1 MKTVKS
7 LLLGAACAIS
17 MAGAASAA
25 DLPVAEPVEY
35 VRVCDAFGAGF
46 FFIPGT
52 DTCLRISGFV
62 RVDTW
67 VMSDNW
73 TSRTGQGATI
83 GGDNGPGVVIQSLAG
98 PFFVFP
104 AGVAVANG
112 QSLTGLGAVTFNG
125 VNQFGAG
132 TPGALPAGVFPVGFT
147 GFVFSASDLNDQYG
161 IGVRAL
167 LRFDARSRTEWGVLR
182 SFFEFAA
189 NSNNSADN
197 GNALQIRYA
206 FVQFGPIT
214 AGVTD
219 SFFNGDNGP
228 TFINHIADRSTRQTL
243 LAYTAAFG
251 NGISATISLEDP
263 QQPSGVG
270 GSTTIFN
277 NGAAAIVSG
286 EGWVRQGIRFPDVV
300 GVIRVQQAW
309 GAAQIAGVIAH
320 RDMRNTTCA
329 AGAPAVG
336 VAGFCDVEDT
346 GWAVGGMV
354 RVNLDMIGAGSNIL
368 VKASYGEGGG
378 LHYVGN
384 VGGGGYIGYSFA
396 PVLSGAGA
404 LQAGFDNRVG
414 QNSAWGIYGHLQV
427 FFTPAIRAAIM
438 ASYVDFDYSY
448 GGFSTGSII
457 MNIDRSYTI
466 SGQIVW
472 SPVRNLDL
480 GLEIFYVNNRFEV
493 FNGTPATFGTLG
505 PLGTAR
511 ATDDGWG
518 AIFRIQRSF

>member
-67 VMSDNW
+67 VASDNF
-73 TSRTGQGATI
+73 RAATGGQAAGAI
-83 GGDNGPGVVIQSLAG
+83 GGDAGPGSFLATQLAG
-98 PFFVFP
+98 PAFVSA
-104 AGVAVANG
+104 AGTVAFNPTSQFAVA
-112 QSLTGLGAVTFNG
+112 GAFIP
-125 VNQFGAG
+125 AG
-132 TPGALPAGVFPVGFT
+132 TPLGTFI
-147 GFVFSASDLNDQYG
+147 FSGSDLNDQYG

-197 GNALQIRYA
+197 GAALQIRYG

-214 AGVTD
+214 AGITD

-228 TFINHIADRSTRQTL
+228 TFLNHAGDRSTRSTL

-251 NGISATISLEDP
+251 NGISATVSLEDP
-263 QQPSGVG
+263 EVVSGVG

-286 EGWVRQGIRFPDVV
+286 EGWVRQGIRYPDIV
-300 GVIRVQQAW
+300 GNIRVQQAW
-309 GAAQIAGVIAH
+309 GAAQISGVIAH
-320 RDMRNTTCA
+320 REMRNTTCA
-329 AGAPAVG
+329 VTLS
-336 VAGFCDVEDT
+336 FCDVEDT
-346 GWAVGGMV
+346 GWAIGGML
-354 RVNLDMIGAGSNIL
+354 RINLDMIGAGSNIL
-368 VKASYGEGGG
+368 LKANYAEGGG
-378 LHYVGN
+378 IQYLGN
-384 VGGGGYIGYSFA
+384 AIAGGYIGYSFA
-396 PVLSGAGA
+396 STLSGAGA

-414 QNSAWGIYGHLQV
+414 VTTGYSLYGHLQV

-438 ASYVDFDYSY
+438 ASYFDLDQDY
-448 GGFSTGSII
+448 GGFSTGSYLI
-457 MNIDRSYTI
+457 NLDRSYTI

-472 SPVRNLDL
+472 TPVRQLDL
-480 GLEIFYVNNRFEV
+480 GLEVFYINNRYEV
-493 FNGTPATFGTLG
+493 FNGTTTTSGALG

>member
-7 LLLGAACAIS
+7 LLLGAVAAIS

-73 TSRTGQGATI
+73 TARTGQQAAGAL
-83 GGDNGPGVVIQSLAG
+83 GGDNGPGIIVTNLAG
-98 PFFVFP
+98 PAFTTV
-104 AGVAVANG
+104 AGTVAYNATSQFAVA
-112 QSLTGLGAVTFNG
+112 GAFIPV
-125 VNQFGAG
+125 G
-132 TPGALPAGVFPVGFT
+132 TPLGT
-147 GFVFSASDLNDQYG
+147 FVFSSSDLNDQYG

-197 GNALQIRYA
+197 GAALVIRYG

-228 TFINHIADRSTRQTL
+228 TFLNHTADRSTRSTL

-263 QQPSGVG
+263 EVVSGVG

-286 EGWVRQGIRFPDVV
+286 EGWVRQGIRFPDIV

-309 GAAQIAGVIAH
+309 GAAQINGVIAH
-320 RDMRNTTCA
+320 REMRNVTCFN
-329 AGAPAVG
+329 AGLG
-336 VAGFCDVEDT
+336 GFCDTDDT
-346 GWAVGGMV
+346 GWAIGGML
-354 RVNLDMIGAGSNIL
+354 RLDIGQWWGAAGSNIL
-368 VKASYGEGGG
+368 LKASYGEGGG
-378 LHYVGN
+378 VQYLGN
-384 VGGGGYIGYSFA
+384 GIAGGYIGYSFA

-404 LQAGFDNRVG
+404 LQPGFDNRVG
-414 QNSAWGIYGHLQV
+414 VTTGYALYGHIQW
-427 FFTPAIRAAIM
+427 FFTPAIRAALM
-438 ASYVDFDYSY
+438 ASYIDYDYDY
-448 GGFSTGSII
+448 GGFSTGSYVIN
-457 MNIDRSYTI
+457 MDRAYTI

-480 GLEIFYVNNRFEV
+480 GLEVFYVNARYEV
-493 FNGTPATFGTLG
+493 FNGTTTTSGALTPGAS
-505 PLGTAR
+505 AR

>member
-7 LLLGAACAIS
+7 LLLGAAAAIS

-35 VRVCDAFGAGF
+35 VRICDAFGAGY

-62 RVDTW
+62 RVDAVVST
-67 VMSDNW
+67 DNW
-73 TSRTGQGATI
+73 RAVTGSGDYTIAALDGPAFTAPVAGGFIAYNPSGPFSRTAAFI
-83 GGDNGPGVVIQSLAG
+83 P
-98 PFFVFP
+98 
-104 AGVAVANG
+104 
-112 QSLTGLGAVTFNG
+112 
-125 VNQFGAG
+125 AG
-132 TPGALPAGVFPVGFT
+132 TPLGT
-147 GFVFSASDLNDQYG
+147 FVFSGSDLNDTYL

-189 NSNNSADN
+189 NSSNSADN
-197 GNALQIRYA
+197 GTGLVIRYG

-214 AGVTD
+214 AGITD

-228 TFINHIADRSTRQTL
+228 SFMNHLGDRTTRATL

-251 NGISATISLEDP
+251 NGISATVSLEDP
-263 QQPSGVG
+263 QQSSGLG
-270 GSTTIFN
+270 GTTTIFN
-277 NGAAAIVSG
+277 QGGGPYLSG
-286 EGWVRQGIRFPDVV
+286 EGWVRQGIRFPDLV
-300 GVIRVQQAW
+300 GNIRVQQAW

-320 RDMRNTTCA
+320 RELRNTTCNF
-329 AGAPAVG
+329 GLPVG
-336 VAGFCDVEDT
+336 VVGFCDAEDT
-346 GWAVGGMV
+346 GWAVNGML

-368 VKASYGEGGG
+368 LKASYGEGGG
-378 LHYVGN
+378 VQYVGN
-384 VGGGGYIGYSFA
+384 IGTAGYTGFAFA
-396 PVLSGAGA
+396 PVLNAAGA
-404 LQAGFDNRVG
+404 LVVADNRVG
-414 QNSAWGIYGHLQV
+414 VNSAWGLYGHLQV

-438 ASYVDFDYSY
+438 ASYVDYDMDF
-448 GGFSTGSII
+448 GGFSTGSFNIS
-457 MNIDRSYTI
+457 IDRAYTI

-480 GLEIFYVNNRFEV
+480 GLEVFYINNRYEV
-493 FNGTPATFGTLG
+493 FNGSTVPAGALA
-505 PLGTAR
+505 PLGSAR

>member
-62 RVDTW
+62 RVDTA
-67 VMSDNW
+67 VISDNF
-73 TSRTGQGATI
+73 RPLTGSNGVTP
-83 GGDNGPGVVIQSLAG
+83 GGDPGPGSILASNLAG
-98 PFFVFP
+98 PAFTSAFGVVGFGP
-104 AGVAVANG
+104 SNQFSPTAAAAAGPVVPPG
-112 QSLTGLGAVTFNG
+112 TPLGA
-125 VNQFGAG
+125 
-132 TPGALPAGVFPVGFT
+132 
-147 GFVFSASDLNDQYG
+147 FVFSGSDLNDQYL

-197 GNALQIRYA
+197 GAGLIVRYG

-214 AGVTD
+214 AGITD

-228 TFINHIADRSTRQTL
+228 TFINHAGDRTTRSTV

-251 NGISATISLEDP
+251 NGISATVSLEDP
-263 QQPSGVG
+263 EVVSGVG
-270 GSTTIFN
+270 GSTTVFN

-286 EGWVRQGIRFPDVV
+286 EGWVRQGIRYPDVV
-300 GVIRVQQAW
+300 GNIRVQQAW
-309 GAAQIAGVIAH
+309 GAAQISGVIAH
-320 RDMRNTTCA
+320 RELRNTTCFVTA
-329 AGAPAVG
+329 S
-336 VAGFCDVEDT
+336 FCDVEDT
-346 GWAVGGMV
+346 GWAVGGML
-354 RVNLDMIGAGSNIL
+354 RINLDMIGAGSNIL
-368 VKASYGEGGG
+368 LKANYGEGGG
-378 LHYVGN
+378 IQYLGN
-384 VGGGGYIGYSFA
+384 TIAGGYIGYSFA
-396 PVLSGAGA
+396 STLSGGG
-404 LQAGFDNRVG
+404 LLVPGVDNRVG
-414 QNSAWGIYGHLQV
+414 VTTGYSLYGHLQV

-438 ASYVDFDYSY
+438 ASYFDLDYDY
-448 GGFSTGSII
+448 GGFSTGSYVI
-457 MNIDRSYTI
+457 NLDRSYTI
-466 SGQIVW
+466 TGQIVW

-480 GLEIFYVNNRFEV
+480 GLEVFYINNRYEV
-493 FNGTPATFGTLG
+493 FNGTTTTSGALG
-505 PLGTAR
+505 PLGSAR